1 MTVGDKMHHCLSSL
15 ETATADLRSFALD
28 TKDSNAKKMFNDF
41 AKQLEGITSGVRD
54 RVNDIERQEPQYK
67 VRENF

>member
-1 MTVGDKMHHCLSSL
+1 MTVGDKMHQCLSSL
-15 ETATADLRSFALD
+15 ETATADLKGFALD
-28 TKDSNAKKMFNDF
+28 TKDTNAKKMFNDY
-41 AKQLEGITSGVRD
+41 AKQLEGITSGVRN